1 VSVGAGTR
9 RSIIALGPC
18 RAAARLALP
27 LGAAKISLV
36 EYLFAAAV
44 LLDSVPNE
52 SLLMQMCAGE
62 TAEGAG
68 AEDESAGADC
78 ASQSSHSDC
87 VLSTLSRLSKSQ
99 RAVTQRITNDGK
111 VGPSKRRTG
120 SHE

>member
-1 VSVGAGTR
+1 MSVGAGTR

-87 VLSTLSRLSKSQ
+87 VLSTRCRDSDPTEADVATLEADAQHL
-99 RAVTQRITNDGK
+99 T
-111 VGPSKRRTG
+111 
-120 SHE
+120 